1 MPQYKNRRQ
10 YEAARREREIK
21 DLRTN
26 AVLETLIVRGLIRED
41 EVETFADA
49 TQKALANV

>member
-1 MPQYKNRRQ
+1 MTYANRRQ

-26 AVLETLIVRGLIRED
+26 AVLENLISRGIIRED
-41 EVETFADA
+41 EVETFAA
-49 TQKALANV
+49 AIQKGLANV